1 MIQKLETVTC
11 TYEFDWY
18 AGIILGLSLDNGDV
32 YVKLMHPN
40 GPLMLFKWSSKEDEG
55 WVTLNDVIKVLKPPK
70 SNQSGRNFTFIEN
83 GIKVVISTKK

>member
-11 TYEFDWY
+11 TYEFDLY

-55 WVTLNDVIKVLKPPK
+55 
-70 SNQSGRNFTFIEN
+70 
-83 GIKVVISTKK
+83 